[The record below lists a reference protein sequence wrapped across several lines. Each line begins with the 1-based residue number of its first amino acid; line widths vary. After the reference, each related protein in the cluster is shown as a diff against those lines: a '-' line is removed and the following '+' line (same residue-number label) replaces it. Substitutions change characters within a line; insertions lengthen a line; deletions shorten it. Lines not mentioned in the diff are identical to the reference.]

1 MMHIDEIITN
11 LNTYD
16 YSNLFLNNL
25 FVVKDWSVENLLKLK
40 LPFYLHTGEYVQL
53 HEAIKYWTENFSMEE
68 RNAKIHDYL
77 AIQNQ
82 RFAERLTLKQSDI
95 FNWDAF
101 VKLYKLHSGSGSA
114 WTQREAFL
122 VKSLTELYPNYKLS
136 LDFADIEINGS
147 AKVLAYPNFIK

>member
-1 MMHIDEIITN
+1 MMSIDEIMN
-11 LNTYD
+11 ACNTYD
-16 YSNLFLNNL
+16 YSDLFLNKL
-25 FVVKDWSVENLLKLK
+25 FVIKDWSVEDLIKLK

-53 HEAIKYWTENFSMEE
+53 HEAIKYFTENYSLEE
-68 RNAKIHDYL
+68 RNARIHDYL

-82 RFAERLTLKQSDI
+82 RFAERLTLKRPDI

-101 VKLYKLHSGSGSA
+101 LKMFKLHSGSA
-114 WTQREAFL
+114 WSMRESSL
-122 VKSLTELYPNYKLS
+122 VKALQEIYPNYKLA